1 MVPPAAAQEAGG
13 APTPI
18 AQPRF
23 ATEVVVTPERG
34 ETPRAQ
40 VPAATAV
47 LEQRDIE
54 MLPIA
59 HPGELTAYLPGFFA
73 VRPEFHAGR
82 PVLSARGF
90 FGGGE
95 AEYVRLL
102 VDGVPVADAESGLI
116 DWSSIA
122 LGAIARVEAARG
134 PGATFYGDSAVGGV
148 IQVFTKAGG
157 ARGQGA
163 ISGGSFAT
171 VDGDVTYGGRARAV
185 GYMMSGA
192 GRRTDGAFEHG
203 AANEAQGGLSL
214 DGRMKGLS
222 WRWNVE
228 ADARMREDPGA
239 LTRTQAALDPTASD
253 PLYRFDRT
261 ERTGGSTA
269 VALRHDSAFHPQGR
283 VYVRWRDDELLRTI
297 PLFPGF
303 GDRGARDL
311 SGVTIGGSLDG
322 ERTIASRRPA
332 TLRFGLDLALDDVD
346 AAYASVSD
354 TGAIGAPGGEIAGRR
369 LRSGIFVASMIDLTS
384 RLRMAA
390 GVRRDSVDD
399 RGFGGLA
406 DGTAD
411 QTAWSPRLGVV
422 ARLSERHGISA
433 FAQVARAF
441 KAPTL
446 DQRFDRRPYPDF
458 RGGTFTI
465 SNPALTPQRAVNV
478 EGGASGGGPLR
489 WSALVYQMMV
499 DDEIDF
505 DARTFSYANIGES
518 VHRGLEVEL
527 EGAWTRFR
535 PIFSYGLVHVV
546 AEGGDTQLKNVP
558 RHVVRAGANGELPGA
573 VTGYVRFTRTAGG
586 VIDDEGVVRLEGQAT
601 VDLRLSRRIGRA
613 VVFVDALNVT
623 GDRYDQYGFTLTDFV
638 GRSVPYVYAGAPRA
652 FRLGVR
658 VGF

>member
-1 MVPPAAAQEAGG
+1 
-13 APTPI
+13 
-18 AQPRF
+18 
-23 ATEVVVTPERG
+23 
-34 ETPRAQ
+34 
-40 VPAATAV
+40 
-47 LEQRDIE
+47 
-54 MLPIA
+54 
-59 HPGELTAYLPGFFA
+59 
-73 VRPEFHAGR
+73 
-82 PVLSARGF
+82 
-90 FGGGE
+90 
-95 AEYVRLL
+95 
-102 VDGVPVADAESGLI
+102 
-116 DWSSIA
+116 
-122 LGAIARVEAARG
+122 
-134 PGATFYGDSAVGGV
+134 
-148 IQVFTKAGG
+148 
-157 ARGQGA
+157 
-163 ISGGSFAT
+163 
-171 VDGDVTYGGRARAV
+171 
-185 GYMMSGA
+185 
-192 GRRTDGAFEHG
+192 
-203 AANEAQGGLSL
+203 
-214 DGRMKGLS
+214 
-222 WRWNVE
+222 
-228 ADARMREDPGA
+228 
-239 LTRTQAALDPTASD
+239 
-253 PLYRFDRT
+253 
-261 ERTGGSTA
+261 
-269 VALRHDSAFHPQGR
+269 
-283 VYVRWRDDELLRTI
+283 
-297 PLFPGF
+297 
-303 GDRGARDL
+303 
-311 SGVTIGGSLDG
+311 
-322 ERTIASRRPA
+322 
-332 TLRFGLDLALDDVD
+332 
-346 AAYASVSD
+346 
-354 TGAIGAPGGEIAGRR
+354 
-369 LRSGIFVASMIDLTS
+369 
-384 RLRMAA
+384 
-390 GVRRDSVDD
+390 
-399 RGFGGLA
+399 
-406 DGTAD
+406 
-411 QTAWSPRLGVV
+411 V